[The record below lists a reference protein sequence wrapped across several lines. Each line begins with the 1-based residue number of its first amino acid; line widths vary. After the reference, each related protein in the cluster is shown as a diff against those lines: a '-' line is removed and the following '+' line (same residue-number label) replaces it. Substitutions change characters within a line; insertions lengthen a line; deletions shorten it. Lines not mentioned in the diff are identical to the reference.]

1 MKQKA
6 SSLRKSIKY
15 KTVARLIREKDRK
28 HINNIRNEKV
38 DITRDTTDLKEDKCT
53 IILKNFLPI
62 DSTTR

>member
-53 IILKNFLPI
+53 II
-62 DSTTR
+62 

>member
-1 MKQKA
+1 MKKKA

-15 KTVARLIREKDRK
+15 KTLARLIRQKDRK
-28 HINNIRNEKV
+28 HINNIRDEKV
-38 DITRDTTDLKEDKCT
+38 HITRDTTDVKEDKCT

>member
-38 DITRDTTDLKEDKCT
+38 YIITVSTDIKRLIRKYYG
-53 IILKNFLPI
+53 
-62 DSTTR
+62 

>member
-38 DITRDTTDLKEDKCT
+38 ALLQTVYSYYRDNRG
-53 IILKNFLPI
+53 IL
-62 DSTTR
+62 